1 METYGRLKMELIR
14 RGLYLSE
21 EVRACPEVSLGICSG
36 NPGEE
41 ISLALAEDFIVK
53 VVIKPRA
60 EGSLEL
66 LADERGLRLKGPQG
80 ESEVAV
86 IPLPMFIKSQ
96 MMERTPLS
104 ENVCLDGYCLN
115 IFLRVMGGGQRLN
128 LSQEAV
134 LSIVQSAF
142 EEGSADLVQLNM
154 DYCEERDRG
163 FRLVAPVVE
172 AIKKKFQTFVALKGF
187 PPEEKQVMDRMYAAG
202 LDLVNFPFGGYAG
215 SVQSGDLVSSDQV
228 SEALEYAVGIFSQGT
243 VWTELVPGRDPL
255 EDIRA
260 RIDRLT
266 GRGIVPLLKLE
277 PASITVG
284 DAFPKVEDAVRA
296 LEQAAQRDR
305 LPLKWLYPNC
315 RSVSPLDT
323 KFYTGEKKSAQL
335 SAKPVYRSILG
346 KKASEGFA
354 ALRRKLRIRDV
365 SDSYES
371 AGL

>member
-1 METYGRLKMELIR
+1 MENYGRLKMELIR
-14 RGLYLSE
+14 RGLYISE
-21 EVRACPEVSLGICSG
+21 AMRAFPEVSLGICSG

-53 VVIKPRA
+53 VVLKPSA
-60 EGSLEL
+60 QGSMEL
-66 LADERGLRLKGPQG
+66 LQKEGQLFINGPKG
-80 ESEVAV
+80 ESEAAV

-115 IFLRVMGGGQRLN
+115 IFLRVMGGGKKLN
-128 LSQEAV
+128 LSQEAI

-142 EEGSADLVQLNM
+142 EEGAADLVQFNM
-154 DYCEERDRG
+154 DYCEERDLG
-163 FRLVAPVVE
+163 YRLLAPVIE
-172 AIKKKFQTFVALKGF
+172 TLKKKFTTFAALKGF
-187 PPEEKQVMDRMYAAG
+187 PPEDKRVMDRMYAAG
-202 LDLVNFPFGGYAG
+202 LDLVNFPLGGYAG
-215 SVQSGDLVSSDQV
+215 SVQSGELVSAGQV
-228 SEALEYAVGIFSQGT
+228 EEALDYSVGIFSQGT
-243 VWTELVPGRDPL
+243 VWTELVPGREPQD
-255 EDIRA
+255 DIR
-260 RIDRLT
+260 RLIESLS

-284 DAFPKVEDAVRA
+284 DAFPKVEDAVRC
-296 LEQAAQRDR
+296 LEEAAQRDR
-305 LPLKWLYPNC
+305 LTLKWLYPNC

-323 KFYTGEKKSAQL
+323 KFFTCDRAL
-335 SAKPVYRSILG
+335 ARLAAKPVYRSILG